1 MVKNE
6 SIQEWKHPYIS
17 IARGIKSSPS
27 VHSTYDCIFSWTTII
42 IAWTIVVDACYTI
55 SIQVG
60 STMTMSI
67 KRTYETPIF
76 ISHHVVCSLISFC
89 CCNHLR
95 SMLMTIKIIV
105 IHLEL
110 NNIGH
115 KLVFHS
121 YSKSTSNM
129 WYTLIC
135 KFEKC
140 KPNPKKNYMGM
151 NKYHLLDF
159 FWECRKIEK

>member
-1 MVKNE
+1 MIAFSLEQPLSLHELSLLMLVT
-6 SIQEWKHPYIS
+6 PYLS
-17 IARGIKSSPS
+17 KLGQQWQSPS
-27 VHSTYDCIFSWTTII
+27 REP
-42 IAWTIVVDACYTI
+42 
-55 SIQVG
+55 Q
-60 STMTMSI
+60 
-67 KRTYETPIF
+67 ETPIF

-89 CCNHLR
+89 CCNHLS
-95 SMLMTIKIIV
+95 SMLMTIKLIV

-121 YSKSTSNM
+121 YAKSTSNM

-159 FWECRKIEK
+159 FENLEKIENRKLNFAFWNFKD